1 MSEKNIAIITAGGS
15 GNRMKHKLKKQFIE
29 IEQRPL
35 LFWTLDRFADHL
47 ELDEV
52 IVTLPEDEFKIYSKL
67 IENEYPQAV
76 ITIIPGGNERQDS
89 VYRALKNC
97 SPNTSYVLIHD
108 GVRPFISSNDISRLL
123 DNAAKYKAVIP
134 VSKVKN
140 TLKKIKDNKI
150 VKTVPR
156 NDLVNA
162 LTPQAFEFDL
172 ILSCHK
178 KAKAKEL
185 YFTDD
190 AAIVE
195 HFGFDVHIMEIEPYN
210 IKITDE
216 HDLEI
221 AEMIIKNKQ
230 LGDY

>member
-15 GNRMKHKLKKQFIE
+15 GNRMKHNLKKQFIE

-35 LFWTLDRFADHL
+35 LFWTLDRFANHL

-52 IVTLPEDEFKIYSKL
+52 IVTLPEDDFKIYSKL

-76 ITIIPGGNERQDS
+76 ITIIPGGKERQDS
-89 VYRALKNC
+89 VYRALKHC

-108 GVRPFISSNDISRLL
+108 GVRPFISSQDISRLL

-162 LTPQAFEFDL
+162 LTPQAFELDL
-172 ILSCHK
+172 ILSCHE

-195 HFGFDVHIMEIEPYN
+195 HFGFDVHTMETEPYN

-216 HDLEI
+216 YDLEI
-221 AEMIIKNKQ
+221 AKMIIKSKQ